1 MTTRRDTLAWLMRA
15 LALSAARP
23 AAAWA
28 GTGAP
33 AALGPEPSLG
43 YGYGKDPDLRHP
55 VRPWPLTLDKD
66 QTRAV
71 ARLADL
77 ILPADEHSPSASAVG
92 VPAFVDEWVSAPYP
106 AQQADRARV
115 LAGLAWLDQ
124 AAGGRFAD
132 LPDDR
137 AGAIL
142 DRICDPATAQ
152 DPEAA
157 AFFHRF
163 KSICMLG
170 FYTTPEGWADLGY
183 VGNKPSAAF
192 PDPPPEVLARLKI

>member
-1 MTTRRDTLAWLMRA
+1 LAAQETPRA
-15 LALSAARP
+15 AGAAH
-23 AAAWA
+23 
-28 GTGAP
+28 
-33 AALGPEPSLG
+33 
-43 YGYGKDPDLRHP
+43 GYGKDPDLRHP
-55 VRPWPLTLDKD
+55 VRPWPLTLDQA
-66 QTRAV
+66 QTRTV
-71 ARLADL
+71 TRLADL

-106 AQQADRARV
+106 EQQRDRTIV
-115 LAGLAWLDQ
+115 LEGLKRLDH

-142 DRICDPATAQ
+142 DRICDPKTAA
-152 DPEAA
+152 DPEDA
-157 AFFHRF
+157 AFFRRF

-183 VGNKPSAAF
+183 VGDRPQAEFA
-192 PDPPPEVLARLKI
+192 DPPPEVLARLRI